1 MNITEFE
8 FTKILDRQY
17 GLDLKKLLGLENQ
30 LVKIYMFC
38 GGQRRAGFGVLVDNK
53 LNQKYNIA
61 PLKNN
66 SSLVHTIKRMM
77 SRTKREPL

>member
-38 GGQRRAGFGVLVDNK
+38 GGERRAGFGVLVDNK
-53 LNQKYNIA
+53 LNEKYNIA

-66 SSLVHTIKRMM
+66 SSLVHTINRMI
-77 SRTKREPL
+77 SRTIREPL